1 MGNYSV
7 LPTSL
12 SLENIRA
19 VVTSDTFVRYLSNS
33 VVVASCNAV
42 LSTTVAIGA
51 AYALSRFRLAG
62 RDNIFFWLL
71 TNRMAPVA
79 AFLLP
84 VYLLFTRVFAY
95 GDWSLLDTKLGLILL
110 YTVFNVPFAV
120 WMLQGMIDAIPEELD
135 EAAFVDGAGS
145 MRVLWSVLLPI
156 LRPGLAVTLMF
167 TWIFAWNEYLFAS
180 RLTNVNA
187 RTIPTAPRRVRRGHR
202 HQLGRAGRAR
212 ARDDAARRR
221 AGGVPPA
228 PHHRR
233 PHGGS
238 GEMTQ
243 TERASRLPPVRDE
256 RLRPRVHLG
265 RHRHRRVLAL
275 LAVPRAARPALG
287 AGRRVVGVARRRRQE
302 GMTDMTTA
310 PLDALVLDADLT
322 LRVEPFPV
330 DEELSPTDVRIEPH
344 VVGVCGS
351 DLHYVDHGSIGPF
364 VVREPMVLG
373 HEAAGVVIETG
384 TDVTGLAVGDRV
396 CMEPGIPSGW
406 SKATLLGLYNLDPA
420 VRFWATPPVH
430 GVIRPTCRPPGRVHL
445 QTARQRVPRRG
456 GDRRATRRRP
466 CTRSTRQR

>member
-1 MGNYSV
+1 MADALARPAVAVSRPPRQPTSATAAVPLTVRKPVSRWGWTVAWAALSALWLLPIYWLAIVALRPRVELMGNYSL

-187 RTIPTAPRRVRRGHR
+187 RTIPTALAEFVGVTGTNWGE
-202 HQLGRAGRAR
+202 L
-212 ARDDAARRR
+212 AA
-221 AGGVPPA
+221 
-228 PHHRR
+228 
-233 PHGGS
+233 
-238 GEMTQ
+238 
-243 TERASRLPPVRDE
+243 
-256 RLRPRVHLG
+256 
-265 RHRHRRVLAL
+265 LAL
-275 LAVPRAARPALG
+275 VTMAPGAVLVVFLQRHIIAGLTAG
-287 AGRRVVGVARRRRQE
+287 AV
-302 GMTDMTTA
+302 
-310 PLDALVLDADLT
+310 
-322 LRVEPFPV
+322 
-330 DEELSPTDVRIEPH
+330 
-344 VVGVCGS
+344 
-351 DLHYVDHGSIGPF
+351 
-364 VVREPMVLG
+364 
-373 HEAAGVVIETG
+373 
-384 TDVTGLAVGDRV
+384 
-396 CMEPGIPSGW
+396 
-406 SKATLLGLYNLDPA
+406 K
-420 VRFWATPPVH
+420 
-430 GVIRPTCRPPGRVHL
+430 
-445 QTARQRVPRRG
+445 
-456 GDRRATRRRP
+456 
-466 CTRSTRQR
+466 